1 MPIVTAAKR
10 GRKVSWR
17 CNISVAVQNV
27 TDLVRIFLVHTC
39 QRQFCE
45 TFCSR
50 SIKVS
55 RGRLRGAF
63 LTSRVFSRSADDRRR
78 QNYTNKILQIGS
90 MKSEVHAPIIT
101 L

>member
-27 TDLVRIFLVHTC
+27 TDLVRIFLVHAC

-45 TFCSR
+45 TLCSR
-50 SIKVS
+50 SIKFV
-55 RGRLRGAF
+55 RGRIGPASF
-63 LTSRVFSRSADDRRR
+63 LMTRIFSRNAEQGRRGKCA
-78 QNYTNKILQIGS
+78 NKILQ
-90 MKSEVHAPIIT
+90 T
-101 L
+101 